1 MKIVCISGNHSRHL
15 YYLNEI
21 SKKFEIEGSIIQSRE
36 NVLPT
41 PPENISD
48 GDRKNFIRHF
58 QTRDEKE
65 REYFGDQK
73 YPNHDILETQPELL
87 NSEKS
92 VKFLTEKKP
101 DVVLVFGSDL
111 IKEPLRNHLP
121 NDSINL
127 HLGISPRYRGAACLF
142 WSFYFLEPN
151 LAGSTFH
158 YLLSEPDAGEV
169 IHQSLPELSETDG
182 LHDVGCKT
190 VLVSAQDIC
199 KLLEMRNG
207 QNSWK
212 RYKQKGTGKN
222 FLSRDFRPEHL
233 RLIYDLFNDKIVKEY
248 LDGNILSNKM
258 NFIKQF

>member
-127 HLGISPRYRGAACLF
+127 HLGISPDIEVRRVYSGHSIFLNQIWLEVRFIIYSPSLMPVKLF
-142 WSFYFLEPN
+142 IS
-151 LAGSTFH
+151 H
-158 YLLSEPDAGEV
+158 Y
-169 IHQSLPELSETDG
+169 
-182 LHDVGCKT
+182 
-190 VLVSAQDIC
+190 
-199 KLLEMRNG
+199 
-207 QNSWK
+207 QNSV
-212 RYKQKGTGKN
+212 KQMDYMMWDVKL
-222 FLSRDFRPEHL
+222 FLFQH
-233 RLIYDLFNDKIVKEY
+233 KISVSY
-248 LDGNILSNKM
+248 LK
-258 NFIKQF
+258 